1 MMAEFDS
8 SSSSLQG
15 HCENEDKE
23 PVAQMEWCRIPIVG
37 AINELHITVGFEIAQ
52 TNINKNKN
60 KKAKL
65 IKKKWKQMKQGEGN
79 TVQ

>member
-1 MMAEFDS
+1 VK
-8 SSSSLQG
+8 
-15 HCENEDKE
+15 NEDKD
-23 PVAQMEWCRIPIVG
+23 PLAQMEWRRKPIIG
-37 AINELHITVGFEIAQ
+37 AINDLHITAGFEIAQ